1 MRLGLP
7 ESPTSIRYFES
18 YKGSSLSSISY
29 SFLANA
35 VVRQRFTMPLG
46 QATEVEHSRPDNPN
60 ESNDT
65 RPHISSMALDSTSDI
80 LQNRILPGK
89 YSSSSR
95 KSNWISQN
103 LFCTERNFKPQ
114 HPTKDQSS
122 PLVLLP
128 ILGQSNI
135 PRNPSQEMVE
145 SQITD
150 FAMRCHVPS
159 GHGISVEELEEMRQ
173 RAPSAFD
180 IRLSD
185 RIRRR
190 NRFSPTAHESSSKEL
205 ISPSDTE
212 FGMGLSAGGK
222 DISASSPRVPP
233 VTSSINAIASSYS
246 NIPVNYAKSII
257 SCKSRS
263 STVESTSSS
272 LSIYSS
278 DSLDSGIY
286 MAPQDLVKRQRK
298 YICNICST
306 SCADASQLLQH
317 GRRVHGA
324 ENFCDFCFHPAFES
338 VYVSGSWVGSCC
350 LDLSVANHF

>member
-1 MRLGLP
+1 MHLGVP
-7 ESPTSIRYFES
+7 ESPISIRYFQS
-18 YKGSSLSSISY
+18 YKVSSLSSISY

-46 QATEVEHSRPDNPN
+46 QTTEVEHSRPDNPN
-60 ESNDT
+60 ESKGT
-65 RPHISSMALDSTSDI
+65 RSHLSSLAFDSTSDI

-103 LFCTERNFKPQ
+103 LFSTERKFKPQ
-114 HPTKDQSS
+114 QPTNDQSS

-128 ILGQSNI
+128 ILGQSNT
-135 PRNPSQEMVE
+135 PRSPSKEMVE

-159 GHGISVEELEEMRQ
+159 GHGISVEELEELRQ

-185 RIRRR
+185 RIRANSRS
-190 NRFSPTAHESSSKEL
+190 SPTAHQSNSKEL
-205 ISPSDTE
+205 ISAPETE
-212 FGMGLSAGGK
+212 FGMGLAAGGL
-222 DISASSPRVPP
+222 DISASSPRVPLE
-233 VTSSINAIASSYS
+233 TSSINAIVSSYS

-286 MAPQDLVKRQRK
+286 MAPQDRVKRQRK

-324 ENFCDFCFHPAFES
+324 ENFCDFCFHPAFEG
-338 VYVSGSWVGSCC
+338 VYVSSSWVGSCC
-350 LDLSVANHF
+350 LDLSVANDF